1 MGRARIRSVAIVG
14 GGPAG
19 SALAA
24 HLARAGLRVGLF
36 ARERAPALVV
46 GESLVPAVIPLLR
59 ELGVEPEVRGIGF
72 EKPGASFAIAGGE
85 VLHFRFADFAS
96 RIPGYA
102 YNVPR
107 DRFDAALLAAAAR
120 SGARVVPGTARLER
134 VPGSEREPGGPRVR
148 LAAETLAAAGDLFR
162 GPPDLVVDASGRVR
176 GLPRLLGLPE
186 RPGARRDT
194 ALFAHWE
201 GVPAEPAGHVHSD
214 RLEHGWSW
222 RIPLPGRVSLGIVV
236 DSQVLARHG
245 AGSEEQYEGTLREEP
260 HLWRLTS
267 GAKRLTGVARYTN
280 YQLTTLR
287 GVGPG
292 WALVG
297 DSFGFI
303 DPVFSSGLYL
313 ALDGARSLARA
324 VLRGTPAA
332 LRRYEREQIR
342 HVEAWRKVVEYFYDG
357 RLPALLRRREE
368 VPQNWIGRLV
378 HPHVA
383 RHVPRV
389 LTGESIK
396 RRYAPRLLDFLV
408 AHALGDADPQALR
421 IQ

>member
-1 MGRARIRSVAIVG
+1 
-14 GGPAG
+14 
-19 SALAA
+19 
-24 HLARAGLRVGLF
+24 
-36 ARERAPALVV
+36 
-46 GESLVPAVIPLLR
+46 
-59 ELGVEPEVRGIGF
+59 
-72 EKPGASFAIAGGE
+72 
-85 VLHFRFADFAS
+85 
-96 RIPGYA
+96 
-102 YNVPR
+102 
-107 DRFDAALLAAAAR
+107 
-120 SGARVVPGTARLER
+120 
-134 VPGSEREPGGPRVR
+134 VR
-148 LAAETLAAAGDLFR
+148 LVAETLAAARDVFAE
-162 GPPDLVVDASGRVR
+162 PPDLVVDASGRLR

-236 DSQVLARHG
+236 DSQVLALHG
-245 AGSEEQYEGTLREEP
+245 SGAEEQYENTLREEP

-267 GAKRLTGVARYTN
+267 GAKRLTDVVRYTN

-324 VLRGTPAA
+324 VLRGTRAA
-332 LRRYEREQIR
+332 FQRYEREQIR
-342 HVEAWRKVVEYFYDG
+342 HIEAWRKVVEYFYDG
-357 RLPALLRRREE
+357 RLLALLRRREE

-383 RHVPRV
+383 RHIPRI
-389 LTGESIK
+389 LTGESTK
-396 RRYAPRLLDFLV
+396 GRYAPRLLDFMIER
-408 AHALGDADPQALR
+408 ALGDADPETLR